1 MGSNIDKK
9 ILFHQ
14 KNDSIEIQ
22 LFLSSEKT
30 SNLDEKNLKE
40 ENISK
45 NTRTNADIID
55 YLRSLGFSVKYSIN
69 KNGIVFV
76 AVSIKKEQFKKL
88 AIKSKEWHL

>member
-1 MGSNIDKK
+1 
-9 ILFHQ
+9 
-14 KNDSIEIQ
+14 
-22 LFLSSEKT
+22 
-30 SNLDEKNLKE
+30 LDEKNLKE